1 MYAWHELS
9 NRPNYL
15 LCHDRSYVLYVQVP
29 RSINNQMTAAATTVN
44 TTASPKGDDRCIYL
58 STMRNRDGDL
68 DFGLVDIPWRM
79 VLIAFCYVLLIA
91 QPKGRKRKREACA
104 VGEVQ
109 YEGTVDPTARK
120 YSSGALIAVT
130 GDPDHDYE
138 VYETTS
144 DVGS

>member
-1 MYAWHELS
+1 MHELS

-44 TTASPKGDDRCIYL
+44 TTASPKGDDRCMYL

-79 VLIAFCYVLLIA
+79 VLIAFCAVLLIA
-91 QPKGRKRKREACA
+91 QPTGRKRKRTRCA
-104 VGEVQ
+104 VGKEQ
-109 YEGTVDPTARK
+109 YIGTVNPTAAK
-120 YSSGALIAVT
+120 YLSGALIAVV
-130 GDPDHDYE
+130 GNPEYYE
-138 VYETTS
+138 VFKTTN